1 MSLPRFSAQTESLPQ
16 IQNHELRTC
25 FFCSAA
31 AISIL
36 RTSVHWEPVGMNLP
50 CLFSDHSRNCTA
62 WSALISGMK
71 AVLLKV
77 KPWNLFERPL
87 NWTYQTYQGSPS
99 TERINVHFLSFSP
112 NSKFNVRWDPT
123 PPKTMLF
130 WAENTVSL
138 VFASTLASWV
148 LGSKMMWNG
157 SARKCLLQTKSRG
170 PSQSRRMATAFR
182 SSWQLSAWGLWD
194 SLGR

>member
-1 MSLPRFSAQTESLPQ
+1 MLLLFRSSHLHPKNIRALRASWYESAMSFFRSFQELYCLECTHLGDESCSSQGQTL
-16 IQNHELRTC
+16 
-25 FFCSAA
+25 
-31 AISIL
+31 
-36 RTSVHWEPVGMNLP
+36 EPLWATDK
-50 CLFSDHSRNCTA
+50 LDLSD
-62 WSALISGMK
+62 LSG
-71 AVLLKV
+71 
-77 KPWNLFERPL
+77 F
-87 NWTYQTYQGSPS
+87 PS

-130 WAENTVSL
+130 WAKNTVSL